1 MGIKIVAVGK
11 IKEKYLVQG
20 IQEYTKRLG
29 AYCKTDIIEVN
40 DEKTPDNASQ
50 KEEERILETEG
61 QKILA
66 KITDT
71 DYVIALAIEGELVT
85 SEKIAETIEEC
96 ALYGKSRIVFII
108 GGSLGLSPLVK
119 KRADRLMS
127 FGRITL
133 PHQLMRLVLSE
144 QIYRAFRINNNQ
156 AYHK

>member
-71 DYVIALAIEGELVT
+71 DYVITLAIEGELVT

-119 KRADRLMS
+119 KRADCLMS